1 MIMNGQEQGNAFNCS
16 VLQLSRRNADNNV
29 QKELLEFYQDSCNK
43 KTAFEP
49 SKGVL
54 ILAKSALANSEVCNT
69 KLTVISSSAQYI
81 LIPSASLVLKCHLR
95 VALDAPKNSIFFIGW
110 QKVNAQQKWNI
121 TKLYAFQFTS
131 GPNGCTFTGALYEN
145 KTNHDHFLSIR
156 RHRKMFRVTKAK
168 HRLQRCHS
176 RL

>member
-54 ILAKSALANSEVCNT
+54 ILAKSALANSEV
-69 KLTVISSSAQYI
+69 
-81 LIPSASLVLKCHLR
+81 P
-95 VALDAPKNSIFFIGW
+95 
-110 QKVNAQQKWNI
+110 
-121 TKLYAFQFTS
+121 
-131 GPNGCTFTGALYEN
+131 
-145 KTNHDHFLSIR
+145 
-156 RHRKMFRVTKAK
+156 
-168 HRLQRCHS
+168 
-176 RL
+176 